1 MIDALR
7 RLGSPSTLVL
17 VIVGVALGGLL
28 VGYEPIGG
36 DPDRLY
42 RPLKSELSRALHD
55 GHLPFWSDRLG
66 LGVPLIAESHVAAF
80 YPPNW
85 LLYRVLDV
93 APAYR
98 LSMWLH
104 YLALA
109 GTMYVYA
116 RGLGLFPWGAAL
128 AALVFTLCG
137 AQAIH
142 SSHEPLYTALP
153 FLPIALHVSERYLA
167 TGRVTAL
174 GLLALIWAAQ
184 LTVGH
189 FQIQFWTAALVLAT
203 ALCRLVQRNSSPWR
217 AAATAGALICG
228 AGIAAV
234 QLVLSWDLAQ
244 LVGSTRRSPRELFF
258 FWYPVAHWPEL
269 AIPRLF
275 HGLKGGPEDPYWF
288 KQGTTGYEACLY
300 VGTVALILAF
310 IGLTD
315 RRHRAL
321 DLWRFVVPTSFAIA
335 TIPSWWPAGY
345 YAFLQ
350 LPGAGAFRAP
360 GRYTIL
366 TSLGLALLAG
376 CGFDRAIARR
386 RYWSGIALAAT
397 FGAVAVGWALYWAQ
411 RPDYR
416 AGASGDDVLR
426 FISLAAL
433 SWAASFAVLAAWRAG
448 KIGPVGPLLM
458 VAVELSLLYYHSTTV
473 WGGSVGLPDQS
484 AVLRRLAQETS
495 VGTVAGYVDDLP
507 VRAGRSP
514 AYPYLGMPLPAPNNL
529 LEFAR
534 DRRLAAD
541 PRAIRI
547 LQHFGVTHGVWDRAI
562 EGAETLYAGPDDAL
576 DRLTYKPY
584 GAPAHATW
592 YLVRYGA
599 AAPAVHVA
607 LRTVEIADLRTLFAQ
622 LARSDAADVAWFLP
636 GDRPVDVPG
645 PRARSAQIRR
655 WDGRQGDVDHDGT
668 CDLVIRRTYT
678 PGWTARVNG
687 GPEIPVRPVDGGLQ
701 SIRLHGAGSSHV
713 SVQYRPPRWSAAC
726 AISVASFAIMA
737 WLLVGAPSRRLSR
750 LSGSMPSAV

>member
-1 MIDALR
+1 VIDALR

-189 FQIQFWTAALVLAT
+189 FQIQLWTAALVLAT
-203 ALCRLVQRNSSPWR
+203 ALCRLVQRQSSPWR

-244 LVGSTRRSPRELFF
+244 LVGSTRRPPRELFF

-433 SWAASFAVLAAWRAG
+433 SWAASFAVG
-448 KIGPVGPLLM
+448 G
-458 VAVELSLLYYHSTTV
+458 VA
-473 WGGSVGLPDQS
+473 
-484 AVLRRLAQETS
+484 RRE
-495 VGTVAGYVDDLP
+495 D
-507 VRAGRSP
+507 
-514 AYPYLGMPLPAPNNL
+514 
-529 LEFAR
+529 
-534 DRRLAAD
+534 
-541 PRAIRI
+541 
-547 LQHFGVTHGVWDRAI
+547 
-562 EGAETLYAGPDDAL
+562 
-576 DRLTYKPY
+576 
-584 GAPAHATW
+584 
-592 YLVRYGA
+592 
-599 AAPAVHVA
+599 
-607 LRTVEIADLRTLFAQ
+607 
-622 LARSDAADVAWFLP
+622 
-636 GDRPVDVPG
+636 
-645 PRARSAQIRR
+645 
-655 WDGRQGDVDHDGT
+655 
-668 CDLVIRRTYT
+668 
-678 PGWTARVNG
+678 WTG
-687 GPEIPVRPVDGGLQ
+687 
-701 SIRLHGAGSSHV
+701 
-713 SVQYRPPRWSAAC
+713 
-726 AISVASFAIMA
+726 
-737 WLLVGAPSRRLSR
+737 GAPSDGRRRTEPSLLSQHDGLGRVRGLTGSERSVAPSRSRDECGHGGR
-750 LSGSMPSAV
+750 LRGRSARSRRPFACVSVSRDASAGAEQPARIRPRSASRGGSTSDSNTAALRRDPWRLGSSD